1 MDLNSIPIMQALKD
15 RLDWLSQKQKIIAEN
30 VANADTPGYIAKDL
44 TPQDFSS
51 LLDNAPAQ
59 AKSGMQMRVHLKSS
73 KAGHTGGMGAVSGG
87 AKIIDAKIIDASPN
101 GNTVVLEEEM
111 MKMSKTQ
118 MEYSMVTNLY
128 KKHVGLLKTAL
139 GRGR

>member
-1 MDLNSIPIMQALKD
+1 MDLNNIPIMQALKD
-15 RLDWLSQKQKIIAEN
+15 RLAWLSQKQKVIAEN

-51 LLDNAPAQ
+51 LLDNAPEQ
-59 AKSGMQMRVHLKSS
+59 ANDGMQMRVHLKSS
-73 KAGHTGGMGAVSGG
+73 KAGHTGGMGSTSGG
-87 AKIIDAKIIDASPN
+87 ANIIDAKVIDASPN

-128 KKHVGLLKTAL
+128 KKHVTLLKTAL